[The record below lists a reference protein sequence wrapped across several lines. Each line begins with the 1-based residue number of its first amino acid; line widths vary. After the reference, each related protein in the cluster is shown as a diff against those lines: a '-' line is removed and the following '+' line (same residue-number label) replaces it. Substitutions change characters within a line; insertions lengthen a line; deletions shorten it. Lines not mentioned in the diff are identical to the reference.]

1 VVFASGDV
9 SGAFENDE
17 PQFDRKPHRP
27 TYGGRIK
34 LIPNRKVIRVTS
46 MEQSSMTPW
55 TKNGDGDRSVGSPP
69 TLSSTTKNN
78 SIITSNNKSSP
89 TLWTRIA
96 PFLKRGLLLAALT
109 AVAIVD
115 QGPSSTAVVA
125 SAAAL
130 STTGKSSSVVS
141 SWTNLLVPRMSLRLD
156 WSKLWNLPGQILPS
170 LSAALMIAWVP
181 NLIFQKAWF
190 ELGFL
195 ALSMTSQANL
205 RNYFITEILPSLGG
219 TSRKLFWSEFW
230 KQAWD
235 FLLQPFPHNIFVPP
249 KPSSSQSDD
258 GVWSKWQLEA
268 SQFWSDRVVS
278 RIDKWTAS
286 SVKALLQKNVQ
297 ASVDGLA
304 ENSLKAFSD
313 AWFPEGK
320 NRELPKQFKLP
331 SPMSSNEDTA
341 RMIEIECEH
350 DDGCEDETDE
360 NGNEER
366 MLSSAMVADEEAE
379 NEIEGENEESPL
391 LSESSVN
398 HCDDEDSS
406 DSSSSSSSTS
416 EPQIEEPQAIR
427 NS

>member
-1 VVFASGDV
+1 MVLASGDN
-9 SGAFENDE
+9 STTSENDE
-17 PQFDRKPHRP
+17 PQIARKPNRP

-46 MEQSSMTPW
+46 IEQSKMTPW
-55 TKNGDGDRSVGSPP
+55 KKNGDGDRGVRSPP

-78 SIITSNNKSSP
+78 NIITSNNKTSP

-115 QGPSSTAVVA
+115 QGPLPSSTAVVA
-125 SAAAL
+125 SAASL
-130 STTGKSSSVVS
+130 STTGLPSSVIS

-156 WSKLWNLPGQILPS
+156 WSKLWSLPGQILPS

-181 NLIFQKAWF
+181 NLILQKAWF

-205 RNYFITEILPSLGG
+205 RNYLVTEILPSLGG
-219 TSRKLFWSEFW
+219 TARKLFWSEVW

-249 KPSSSQSDD
+249 KPSSSQLED

-313 AWFPEGK
+313 SWFPEAK
-320 NRELPKQFKLP
+320 NRELKLP
-331 SPMSSNEDTA
+331 SPVSSTEDTA
-341 RMIEIECEH
+341 RMIELECEH
-350 DDGCEDETDE
+350 DDDC
-360 NGNEER
+360 EER
-366 MLSSAMVADEEAE
+366 ITSSAMVTDDGVE
-379 NEIEGENEESPL
+379 NEIEGENEESPSF
-391 LSESSVN
+391 SESSVN
-398 HCDDEDSS
+398 IYDDEDSS

-427 NS
+427 DK